1 METYL
6 NRRNESGNGKSLNW
20 GALERYWGAIGALW
34 GAIGALLGRYW
45 SAIGC
50 RRYILSVGVPQ
61 ESTGGTISCSTHSIK
76 DYILSIQPSP
86 YNKETVGQNV
96 LSSDMIENP

>member
-1 METYL
+1 METHL

-20 GALERYWGAIGALW
+20 GALERYWGAIGALLGRYW

-45 SAIGC
+45 GAIGC

-61 ESTGGTISCSTHSIK
+61 KSTGGTISCSTHSIGNFM
-76 DYILSIQPSP
+76 LSIQPSP
-86 YNKETVGQNV
+86 
-96 LSSDMIENP
+96 